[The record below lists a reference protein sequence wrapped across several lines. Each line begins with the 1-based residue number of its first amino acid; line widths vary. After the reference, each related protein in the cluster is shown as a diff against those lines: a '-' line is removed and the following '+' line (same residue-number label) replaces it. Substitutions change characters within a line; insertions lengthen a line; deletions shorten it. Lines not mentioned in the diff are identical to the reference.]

1 MKKNL
6 KVGDLVQV
14 EIENGVPLT
23 AAIVELRPRPC
34 GMPPAVFVSHKG
46 KFQIVLGV
54 DNKWYVASA
63 H

>member
-1 MKKNL
+1 
-6 KVGDLVQV
+6 
-14 EIENGVPLT
+14 VPLT